1 MKRKLRS
8 FVVIMGLVGIVA
20 LARAESLAESSMHL
34 AVSGN
39 GHYLVEA
46 ATGKPFFLLADTAWN
61 LDALTDTEID
71 RYLTDRAGHGFNA
84 VMFCLDFSPQANAEN
99 AYGQVAYTGEGKS
112 ELSSEYFAHV
122 DRAVAK
128 VGSLGMYAMVYAMW
142 GGAKAG
148 TMNGYSVEHLH
159 AIGVKLGEHFRG
171 EANVILV
178 AGGESTPPYV
188 DVERVNAIG
197 GGLKEGCG
205 GENLVTVHPCSDR
218 SSSKALAGAKWLDF
232 YMSQV
237 KSGRNGE
244 KADMTPYV
252 AADFLLKEPKPT
264 MVVEHRYEVGTQ
276 EDPVI
281 QRRGLYLSVFAGG
294 CGYAYGHN
302 ALWQMTPHTAQKWML
317 SGWNPGVKEWT
328 EALGTVAVGQL
339 AHIKAL
345 LYSRPY
351 LERVPDQGVIA
362 SAQNKEIADRVEGTR
377 DGTLGK
383 NDATYVMVYRASAK
397 DLTVNTGMIAGKV
410 LKVWWFD
417 PATGMA
423 NALKDR
429 LENTGTLVVQA
440 GVAPGD
446 GVVVVDD
453 AAKAYSAPGG

>member
-1 MKRKLRS
+1 
-8 FVVIMGLVGIVA
+8 
-20 LARAESLAESSMHL
+20 
-34 AVSGN
+34 
-39 GHYLVEA
+39 
-46 ATGKPFFLLADTAWN
+46 
-61 LDALTDTEID
+61 
-71 RYLTDRAGHGFNA
+71 
-84 VMFCLDFSPQANAEN
+84 
-99 AYGQVAYTGEGKS
+99 
-112 ELSSEYFAHV
+112 
-122 DRAVAK
+122 
-128 VGSLGMYAMVYAMW
+128 MYAMVYAMW

-148 TMNGYSVEHLH
+148 TMNGYTVEHLH
-159 AIGVKLGEHFRG
+159 AIGVKLGEHFKG

-197 GGLKEGCG
+197 SGLKEGCG

-252 AADFLLKEPKPT
+252 AADFSLKEPKPT

-302 ALWQMTPHTAQKWML
+302 ALWQMTPHTAQKWMQ
-317 SGWNPGVKEWT
+317 SGWNPGVKDWT
-328 EALGTVAVGQL
+328 EALDTVAVGQL
-339 AHIKAL
+339 AHIKGL
-345 LYSRPY
+345 MHSRPY
-351 LERVPDQGVIA
+351 LERVPDQGVIG
-362 SAQNKEIADRVEGTR
+362 SPQNTEIADRVEGTR

-397 DLTVNTGMIAGKV
+397 DLTVNTGVIAGKA
-410 LKVWWFD
+410 LNVWWFD
-417 PATGMA
+417 PATGKA
-423 NALKDR
+423 TALKNR
-429 LENTGTLVVQA
+429 LENTGRFVLEADVA
-440 GVAPGD
+440 PADGVA
-446 GVVVVDD
+446 VVDD
-453 AAKAYSAPGG
+453 AAKAYGPPGE